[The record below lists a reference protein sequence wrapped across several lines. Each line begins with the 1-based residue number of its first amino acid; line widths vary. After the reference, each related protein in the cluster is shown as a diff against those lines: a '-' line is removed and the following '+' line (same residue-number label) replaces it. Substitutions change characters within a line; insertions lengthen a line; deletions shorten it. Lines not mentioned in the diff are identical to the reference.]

1 MQTPRESWVA
11 LGGIQEAGSGSG
23 GVQWDVQE
31 LRFPPPGLPAVRNH
45 AKVSHFRICKSP
57 GGSLYIQKGH
67 PFPDMEELLAFYTE
81 NWKVIQSPLLQPCS
95 PTVRTGSCRC
105 HPPPFPD
112 FFSPFGRAGYI
123 WWFFFCWQ
131 VSGRCELFSYFLPRE
146 FPGWEERKGKR
157 KGKGKGKGKR
167 KRKKEEEKE
176 NEKIKRKRRKGKEKG
191 KIEILSIWDSSSI
204 KLKL

>member
-95 PTVRTGSCRC
+95 PTVRTGSCCC

-123 WWFFFCWQ
+123 WCFFFA
-131 VSGRCELFSYFLPRE
+131 GRCLAGVTYLVTFCLENFQ
-146 FPGWEERKGKR
+146 GGKTEKE
-157 KGKGKGKGKR
+157 KGKGKGRGKEKGKGKR
-167 KRKKEEEKE
+167 KRK
-176 NEKIKRKRRKGKEKG
+176 RKMKK
-191 KIEILSIWDSSSI
+191 
-204 KLKL
+204 

>member
-1 MQTPRESWVA
+1 MGNEILCQSIASPGPKPPTARSLLSRELGKGRGA
-11 LGGIQEAGSGSG
+11 NPQGELGGFRGNSRGWEWERRGLG
-23 GVQWDVQE
+23 DVQE

-105 HPPPFPD
+105 HPPPSPD
-112 FFSPFGRAGYI
+112 LFSPFG
-123 WWFFFCWQ
+123 
-131 VSGRCELFSYFLPRE
+131 
-146 FPGWEERKGKR
+146 
-157 KGKGKGKGKR
+157 
-167 KRKKEEEKE
+167 
-176 NEKIKRKRRKGKEKG
+176 
-191 KIEILSIWDSSSI
+191 
-204 KLKL
+204 